1 MDQGATAARR
11 AHDRAGKAARRPI
24 EDDRVRVD
32 ASRNTRTIRYDR
44 TLDPRSGLGDRR
56 VARCLCA
63 SLLAGRSTM
72 AGVDGHRT
80 ADGVAD
86 PQFRFLAESQLLA
99 DRPSSP
105 HLVP

>member
-1 MDQGATAARR
+1 
-11 AHDRAGKAARRPI
+11 
-24 EDDRVRVD
+24 
-32 ASRNTRTIRYDR
+32 
-44 TLDPRSGLGDRR
+44 
-56 VARCLCA
+56 
-63 SLLAGRSTM
+63 M

-105 HLVP
+105 HLVPRTIRFGSDGHPESLDAGRPA